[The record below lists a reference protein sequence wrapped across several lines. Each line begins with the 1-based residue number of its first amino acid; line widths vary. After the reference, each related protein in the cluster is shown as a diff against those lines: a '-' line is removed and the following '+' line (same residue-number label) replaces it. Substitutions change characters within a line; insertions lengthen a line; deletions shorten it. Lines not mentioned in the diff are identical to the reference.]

1 MRIID
6 ADDMK
11 NHIYR
16 AQAEAF
22 KRSDFFCA
30 SAFQIFIDFIDKQ
43 PSVEKNIDEEK
54 TGGTE
59 NG

>member
-11 NHIYR
+11 NHLYR

-30 SAFQIFIDFIDKQ
+30 SVFQLFISFIDKQ
-43 PSVEKNIDEEK
+43 PSVEKIIDDEK
-54 TGGTE
+54 AGGTE